1 MKIVINRK
9 FGGFSLSNISMI
21 HLAKRKGIMVYPYL
35 SRLNFDEL
43 PERMTTTFTRYHGET
58 DESLKL
64 LTQLELFRHDPEL
77 DTFTLQD
84 RVDLDDYVEKYDP
97 WNWDPNDY
105 RTDKDLIAIVTE
117 DGKAANTRFSK
128 LVIVDIPDGYDYEIS
143 EYDGIE
149 QVYVG
154 KDLQIINGEN

>member
-1 MKIVINRK
+1 
-9 FGGFSLSNISMI
+9 
-21 HLAKRKGIMVYPYL
+21 
-35 SRLNFDEL
+35 
-43 PERMTTTFTRYHGET
+43 MTTTFTRYHGET
-58 DESLKL
+58 NESLKL
-64 LTQLELFRHDPEL
+64 LTQLKLFRHDPEL

-128 LVIVDIPDGYDYEIS
+128 LMIVDIPDGYDYEIS

-154 KDLQIINGEN
+154 KDLQIINGED

>member
-9 FGGFSLSNISMI
+9 FGGFGLSNISMI
-21 HLAKRKGIMVYPYL
+21 HLAKRKGITVYPYL
-35 SRLNFDEL
+35 LRLNFGEL
-43 PERMTTTFTRYHGET
+43 PEHMTTTFTRYHGEP

-64 LTQLELFRHDPEL
+64 LTQLKLFRKDLEL

-84 RVDLDDYVEKYDP
+84 RVDLDDYMEKYDP
-97 WNWDPNDY
+97 WNWNPNDY

-117 DGKAANTRFSK
+117 DDKAATTRFSK
-128 LVIVDIPDGYDYEIS
+128 LVVVDIFDGHDYEIS
-143 EYDGIE
+143 EYDGME

-154 KDLQIINGEN
+154 KDLQVINGED